1 MDDLLSDATQRLVER
16 FTQMV
21 RTLTQQASQIN
32 SPAQVRLLESSLRT
46 RGRELLRDL
55 LGQLLQTAIDQHQE
69 QLRLC
74 PACPHQRRRHQGVR
88 SRKLESSLGQVTL
101 RGIYWAC
108 PCCASRQHSAE
119 LVDDQQITHLFKD
132 MLVLAG
138 VASTSFDKAQILSR
152 ELLGVDADDEAIR
165 QLCLHEG
172 RRAEAP
178 SCPAVPP
185 EAPESPV
192 PPGGQL
198 VGSCDGTMV
207 NTREDGW
214 RELKALRFEQVPH
227 AEESREVQATAAPA
241 QITNEISLSPRSA
254 SQARVRYAGAYLEN
268 AQAFAPRL
276 KQAAEHLGQHQ
287 AGRCVFVSDAAEW
300 ITHAV
305 RDQLPGF
312 VHVADYFHACQHV
325 HQAAEA
331 VYGQGNWRARQWSAC
346 LSRRLREQGAHR
358 LSDKLRR
365 LALFYA
371 DLGHQRAV
379 LDLCKY
385 LDKHAA
391 RMDYPGFAARN
402 IPIDSGAM
410 ESFCKQLGLRL
421 KGPGMRWST
430 RNLTA
435 MARLVS
441 RWAVDPQHAFSNSHA
456 AA

>member
-1 MDDLLSDATQRLVER
+1 MDDLLSDGTQRLVER

-21 RTLTQQASQIN
+21 RTLTQQAAQIN
-32 SPAQVRLLESSLRT
+32 CPAQVRLLESALRT
-46 RGRELLRDL
+46 RGRELLCDL
-55 LGQLLQTAIDQHQE
+55 LGQLLQTAIDQQQE
-69 QLRLC
+69 QLRAC
-74 PACPHQRRRHQGVR
+74 PACPHQHRRHQGVR
-88 SRKLESSLGQVTL
+88 SRRLETSLGQVTL

-138 VASTSFDKAQILSR
+138 VASTSFDKAQVLSR

-172 RRAEAP
+172 RRAQVP
-178 SCPAVPP
+178 SCPVVP
-185 EAPESPV
+185 E
-192 PPGGQL
+192 GGQL
-198 VGSCDGTMV
+198 LGSCDGTMV

-214 RELKALRFEQVPH
+214 RELKALRFEHGPH
-227 AEESREVQATAAPA
+227 AGESGDVQTTPGTPGILQNETAPDH
-241 QITNEISLSPRSA
+241 TSGGTSGGG
-254 SQARVRYAGAYLEN
+254 VRYAGAYLEN

-276 KQAAEHLGQHQ
+276 RQAAEQLGRHQ
-287 AGRCVFVSDAAEW
+287 AGRCVFVSDCAEW

-305 RDQLPGF
+305 ADQLPGF

-325 HQAAEA
+325 HQAAEE
-331 VYGQGNWRARQWSAC
+331 VYGQGNWRARQWSAS
-346 LSRRLREQGAHR
+346 LSRRLREQGAAR

-391 RMDYPGFAARN
+391 RMDYPAFAARN
-402 IPIDSGAM
+402 MPIDSGAM

-421 KGPGMRWST
+421 KGPGMRWSK
-430 RNLTA
+430 RNVTA

-441 RWAVDPQHAFSNSHA
+441 RWAVDPQHAFSNSQTA

>member
-1 MDDLLSDATQRLVER
+1 MDDLLSDGTQRLVER

-21 RTLTQQASQIN
+21 QTLTQQAAQIN

-46 RGRELLRDL
+46 RGRELLCDL
-55 LGQLLQTAIDQHQE
+55 LGQLLQTAIDQQQE

-74 PACPHQRRRHQGVR
+74 PACPHQRRRHQGLR
-88 SRKLESSLGQVTL
+88 LRRLESSLGQVVL

-108 PCCASRQHSAE
+108 PCCPSRQHSAE

-172 RRAEAP
+172 RRAQAP
-178 SCPAVPP
+178 SCPVMP
-185 EAPESPV
+185 E
-192 PPGGQL
+192 GGQL
-198 VGSCDGTMV
+198 LGSCDGTMV

-227 AEESREVQATAAPA
+227 AGESGDVQATAATA
-241 QITNEISLSPRSA
+241 QIANEISLSARSA

-276 KQAAEHLGQHQ
+276 RQAAEHLGQHQ
-287 AGRCVFVSDAAEW
+287 AGRCVFVSDCAEW

-325 HQAAEA
+325 HQAAEQ
-331 VYGQGNWRARQWSAC
+331 VYGQGNGRARQWSASI
-346 LSRRLREQGAHR
+346 SRRLREQGAAR

-391 RMDYPGFAARN
+391 RMDYPRFEARN
-402 IPIDSGAM
+402 MPIDSGAM

-430 RNLTA
+430 RNVTA

-441 RWAVDPQHAFSNSHA
+441 RWAVDPQHAFSNSQAIA